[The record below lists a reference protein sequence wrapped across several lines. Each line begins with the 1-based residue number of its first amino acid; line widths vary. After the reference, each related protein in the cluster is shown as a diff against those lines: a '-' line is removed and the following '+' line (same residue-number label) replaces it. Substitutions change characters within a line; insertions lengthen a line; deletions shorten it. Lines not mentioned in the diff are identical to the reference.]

1 LGRSGYAVKLI
12 FFPAN
17 QLTARRARGQPA
29 CVRRIL
35 LLTLLT
41 LLPVALGIAPGGA
54 RGDLPKLVGTVG
66 PGFTIDLADASGKHV
81 DVLPAGQYE
90 LLVHDL
96 SSEHNFVLGS
106 KTTGARIASTE
117 VPSVGDETFT
127 ISLSPGPYAYA
138 CSPHFE
144 VMNGRLQVVAA
155 APVETPLSGK
165 VTSRTVTLS
174 AKSVAAG
181 PVKLTVSDASRKRNF
196 HLVGAGVNRKTGKAF
211 AGKVTWHLDLAAGTY
226 KFGSDPRLTGRLVVR
241 AG

>member
-1 LGRSGYAVKLI
+1 
-12 FFPAN
+12 
-17 QLTARRARGQPA
+17 
-29 CVRRIL
+29 VRRIL
-35 LLTLLT
+35 LVT
-41 LLPVALGIAPGGA
+41 LLPLALGTASGA

-117 VPSVGDETFT
+117 VAFVGDETFT
-127 ISLSPGPYAYA
+127 ISLGPGPYAYA

-155 APVETPLSGK
+155 APAETPLSAR
-165 VTSRTVTLS
+165 VTSSAVTLS
-174 AKSVAAG
+174 TKRVAAG
-181 PVKLTVSDASRKRNF
+181 AVKLTVSDGSRKRNF
-196 HLVGAGVNRKTGKAF
+196 HLVGAGVNRKTGRAF
-211 AGKVTWHLDLAAGTY
+211 TGKVTWHLDLAAGTY

-241 AG
+241 AAG